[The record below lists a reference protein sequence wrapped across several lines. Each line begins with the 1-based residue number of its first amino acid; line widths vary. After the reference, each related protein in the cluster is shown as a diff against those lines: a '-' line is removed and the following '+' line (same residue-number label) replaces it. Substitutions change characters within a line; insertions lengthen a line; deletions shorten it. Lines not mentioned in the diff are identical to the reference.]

1 MKKKAIAICSV
12 GIAVLAVSIFFF
24 VFVNRDSA
32 GAQRY
37 TAEDY
42 RYRQDQFIGLI
53 GEENFAKFEHNH
65 PPLNCSDAEWEKN
78 FFDCSETWIHRI
90 DMLEYVQPEFLQPQ
104 SQEDERPSTKTP
116 TTPTPAPVKS
126 GVERDH
132 EQYASRYGV
141 TIEEA
146 SARLDLQ
153 QAIGALNQQLLENEP
168 STFAGLRVEHAPLY
182 KVIVRFTRDGQQTV
196 SQYVQGGP
204 LAEIIEVRPAVYSMA
219 ELKQAQAEVGE
230 IASSLGIDHHTG
242 ISVQDN
248 RAVLY
253 VPDPDDVRDT
263 LQAHNL
269 TLPDAV
275 SLVRMDG
282 MQVYATVIATGG

>member
-12 GIAVLAVSIFFF
+12 GIVVLAVSVFFF
-24 VFVNRDSA
+24 VNRNSA
-32 GAQRY
+32 GAQQY

-42 RYRQDQFIGLI
+42 RDGQEQFIRFI

-65 PPLNCSDAEWEKN
+65 PPLNCSDAEWAETPLN
-78 FFDCSETWIHRI
+78 CSETWIHRV
-90 DMLEYVQPEFLQPQ
+90 DMLKYLQPEFREPEP
-104 SQEDERPSTKTP
+104 QEDKRPSTKTP
-116 TTPTPAPVKS
+116 TTPTSAPLS
-126 GVERDH
+126 STVERDY

-146 SARLDLQ
+146 ERRLSLQ
-153 QAIGALNQQLLENEP
+153 QSIGELNRQLREKEP
-168 STFAGLRVEHAPLY
+168 GTFAGLRVEHAPVY
-182 KVIVRFTRDGQQTV
+182 KVIVRFTRDGEQTV

-204 LAEIIEVRPAVYSMA
+204 LADIVEVRPAVYSMA
-219 ELKQAQAEVGE
+219 ELEQAQAEAGE
-230 IASSLGIDHHTG
+230 IARSLDIDHHTG

-248 RAVLY
+248 SALLY
-253 VPDPDDVRDT
+253 VPDPGEVRDV
-263 LQAHNL
+263 LDAHNL